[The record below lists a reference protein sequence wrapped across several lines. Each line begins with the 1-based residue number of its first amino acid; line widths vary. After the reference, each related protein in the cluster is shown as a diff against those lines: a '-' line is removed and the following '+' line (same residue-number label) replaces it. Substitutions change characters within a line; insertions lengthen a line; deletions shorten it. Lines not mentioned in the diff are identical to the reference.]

1 MEIEII
7 SNNGGGNGKNN
18 GRGGTGSGMEEI
30 ERIQEVINE
39 S

>member
-7 SNNGGGNGKNN
+7 SNNGRGNGKK